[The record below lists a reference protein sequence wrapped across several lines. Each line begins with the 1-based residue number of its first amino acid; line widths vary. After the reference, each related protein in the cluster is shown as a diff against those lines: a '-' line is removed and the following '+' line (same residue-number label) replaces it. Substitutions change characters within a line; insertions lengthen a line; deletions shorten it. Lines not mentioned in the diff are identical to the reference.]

1 MKKHHKRARRKLP
14 FLKLCSCMAV
24 DQEDFPD
31 SNRPYSKSE
40 KNSSST
46 TSPVSPQ
53 VSFLNPWVFSG
64 LLLQWERKQKWAN
77 CQSSVTICIFNLTH
91 EIYLS
96 TSVIII
102 IILIVIIII
111 INGFDIVHYLLYPI
125 FVLYFDIYVSRGCI
139 MWCII
144 KYGLTESVIYV
155 VIECDLCCIIKYGLT
170 ESVIYVVI
178 ECDLCRIMKCGL
190 TECDL
195 CCIIKYWLTESVI
208 YAVL

>member
-1 MKKHHKRARRKLP
+1 MKVKVELKNIHWKTWRAKQQWLQLFLFFVTMEMKKHHKRARRKLP

-46 TSPVSPQ
+46 TSTVSPQ

-125 FVLYFDIYVSRGCI
+125 FVLYYDIYVGRGCI

-155 VIECDLCCIIKYGLT
+155 VIECDLCCI
-170 ESVIYVVI
+170 
-178 ECDLCRIMKCGL
+178 MKCG
-190 TECDL
+190 
-195 CCIIKYWLTESVI
+195 LTESVI